1 MGLDISDKLKPSKA
15 PFHGIVPG
23 NASFPV
29 GTVVLPVTFRTLDN
43 YRMELIKFEVA
54 DFESSYHAILG
65 RPALAKFMAVPHYV
79 YLLLKMSGKIGV
91 LTFREDLQR
100 SFECEKE
107 AITYA
112 STNRLPDTAGEVLAA
127 AQQYSASGSEI
138 PTKKTNHSAPKPP
151 DNIGVKAIQLQ
162 EDDPSKT
169 ALIGIGLT
177 DK

>member
-1 MGLDISDKLKPSKA
+1 M
-15 PFHGIVPG
+15 
-23 NASFPV
+23 
-29 GTVVLPVTFRTLDN
+29 
-43 YRMELIKFEVA
+43 
-54 DFESSYHAILG
+54 AI
-65 RPALAKFMAVPHYV
+65 PHYV
-79 YLLLKMSGKIGV
+79 YLLLKIPAKIGV
-91 LTFREDLQR
+91 LTFRGDLQR

-138 PTKKTNHSAPKPP
+138 PTKKISHSAPGPP

-162 EDDPSKT
+162 ENDPSKT
-169 ALIGIGLT
+169 ALIGTGLT

>member
-1 MGLDISDKLKPSKA
+1 
-15 PFHGIVPG
+15 
-23 NASFPV
+23 
-29 GTVVLPVTFRTLDN
+29 
-43 YRMELIKFEVA
+43 
-54 DFESSYHAILG
+54 
-65 RPALAKFMAVPHYV
+65 MAVPHYV
-79 YLLLKMSGKIGV
+79 YLLLKMPGKTGV
-91 LTFREDLQR
+91 LTFRGDLQR

-138 PTKKTNHSAPKPP
+138 RTKKKNRSAPKPP

-169 ALIGIGLT
+169 AFIGTGLS